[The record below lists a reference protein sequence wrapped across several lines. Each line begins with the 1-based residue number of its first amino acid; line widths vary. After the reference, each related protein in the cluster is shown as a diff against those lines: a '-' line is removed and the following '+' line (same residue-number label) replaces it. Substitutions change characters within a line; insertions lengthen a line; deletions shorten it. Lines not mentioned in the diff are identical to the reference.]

1 MDRARGTGGGARP
14 GRPAAGRAPARGGLA
29 GGMRALQGALGNAGM
44 ARLAA
49 ERRTLARF
57 GEPEHKAAGDKAR
70 PDLQWRLRKQGSMV
84 DNPFLDFQLTFGD
97 WVALGDWFEDV
108 DEVRSML
115 RPGAKGQDRIGE
127 LYYALF
133 ARIRPKTEAE
143 MKAAQKLGGKED
155 GLWTEADAK
164 AVDARYQRLKTRNI
178 KHFSNPLV
186 GDLELSLADKV
197 KRTRDGKPLGGIA
210 QYHHDHLKAIKM
222 AIAAAHV
229 PDERR
234 LGDALATD
242 AFACHFLTDAFSG
255 SHARTPRSSIEAYW
269 DKKVP
274 GFDKLLVN
282 WLADEATFVVVTQ
295 PTTSVRKRGLPKGIE
310 ELGAGILPGKARAA
324 IRELIRPEVPELSF
338 GDIVGLVVHDWEGA
352 HGPGKHGPLV
362 DVAGQRFRLAG
373 DDDLLPAVGRMAAV
387 NSTKDLTAA
396 LKDRKR
402 GDADRT
408 FAGSALAVRASAAD
422 VERAYELAK
431 RDTSPTR
438 IIAKL
443 TDKQGLF
450 ASERLLPQVVPD
462 AQQPEADR
470 MPKWDHATLDDLLA
484 DSKIYAA
491 LPMSAAR
498 VGGPF
503 DDTLKTLDAS
513 EAVKRHLRKVVVDP
527 LTSGSQTRIIAWLK
541 AVIGYDEARLFKRLR
556 PLPRPVE
563 QDVHDLRQ
571 SVTGR

>member
-1 MDRARGTGGGARP
+1 
-14 GRPAAGRAPARGGLA
+14 
-29 GGMRALQGALGNAGM
+29 
-44 ARLAA
+44 
-49 ERRTLARF
+49 
-57 GEPEHKAAGDKAR
+57 
-70 PDLQWRLRKQGSMV
+70 MV

-133 ARIRPKTEAE
+133 ARIRPKSEAE

-338 GDIVGLVVHDWEGA
+338 GDIVGLRRARLGGRA
-352 HGPGKHGPLV
+352 R
-362 DVAGQRFRLAG
+362 AGQARSARRRRR
-373 DDDLLPAVGRMAAV
+373 PAVPARGRRRPAPRGRA
-387 NSTKDLTAA
+387 DGGREHHEGP
-396 LKDRKR
+396 DRGAQGPQARRR
-402 GDADRT
+402 GPDVRGIGARR
-408 FAGSALAVRASAAD
+408 AGERGRRRARVRARQART
-422 VERAYELAK
+422 RAP
-431 RDTSPTR
+431 R
-438 IIAKL
+438 
-443 TDKQGLF
+443 
-450 ASERLLPQVVPD
+450 
-462 AQQPEADR
+462 
-470 MPKWDHATLDDLLA
+470 
-484 DSKIYAA
+484 
-491 LPMSAAR
+491 
-498 VGGPF
+498 
-503 DDTLKTLDAS
+503 
-513 EAVKRHLRKVVVDP
+513 
-527 LTSGSQTRIIAWLK
+527 GSSR
-541 AVIGYDEARLFKRLR
+541 
-556 PLPRPVE
+556 
-563 QDVHDLRQ
+563 
-571 SVTGR
+571 S